1 MKSYI
6 YIIESVLWLAPR
18 VITTDPNTAELV
30 FTALCDFYGI
40 DQDEMV
46 GVYYEKGEFFSA
58 SAKFDINGKKHKIA
72 IKRDNNGTKEMV

>member
-1 MKSYI
+1 MNKYK

-18 VITTDPNTAELV
+18 EIITDHNTAELI

-40 DQDEMV
+40 DQDDMV

-58 SAKFDINGKKHKIA
+58 SAKFDINGKQHKIT
-72 IKRDNNGTKEMV
+72 IKRDGDGNTL

>member
-1 MKSYI
+1 MNKYK

-18 VITTDPNTAELV
+18 EIITDHNTAELV

-46 GVYYEKGEFFSA
+46 GVYYENGEFVSA
-58 SAKFDINGKKHKIA
+58 GAKFDINGKQHKIT
-72 IKRDNNGTKEMV
+72 IKRDGDGNTL